1 MSYLGVGSN
10 FSLCTTP
17 AGECDVTA
25 VGVRGDWLGTA
36 VGVLFLRGE
45 LRANGFLDGV
55 TVGVT
60 VGVEGPRLTPPPA
73 PPPPSGALGVA
84 MFIGDCLS
92 VSE

>member
-45 LRANGFLDGV
+45 LRANGFLNGV
-55 TVGVT
+55 TVGDFSL
-60 VGVEGPRLTPPPA
+60 VEGPRLTPPP
-73 PPPPSGALGVA
+73 PSGAVGVA
-84 MFIGDCLS
+84 KFIGDCLS